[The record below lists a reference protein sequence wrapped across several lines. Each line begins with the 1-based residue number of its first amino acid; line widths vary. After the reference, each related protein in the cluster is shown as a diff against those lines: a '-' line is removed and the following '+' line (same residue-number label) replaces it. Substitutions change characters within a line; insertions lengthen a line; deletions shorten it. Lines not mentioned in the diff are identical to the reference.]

1 MRRLVEAGATEPPTA
16 PTRKG
21 ETMASPTAGPIPA
34 TAHSDAAG
42 SSSTSAAAFAAHL
55 FARLKTILKIAVVV
69 FLVAVAGWAIW
80 PAKYKATA
88 LVAIDPQSPRIS
100 GDKDPSYSNANEAT
114 VVSFAEVATSDSFLI
129 PLAQKQNLIDDPE
142 YADSSDRGPAAVA
155 AELRRN
161 LKVTRRGLS
170 YLIDISFASKDA
182 DKAARIANAIAAEIV
197 ERQQSLRRG
206 ANSGISDAL
215 RSRLADLRAAVLVS
229 EKAVA
234 DYRQENNLLDVSP
247 DGRVGLKRLNS
258 LTEQVGP
265 IRARLEDARA
275 RYDKLRKAKATE
287 DADPQIFRSD
297 RLTELQTRLAEE
309 KRQSAA
315 AALTYGPRHPS
326 LEAAQARIASI
337 ETAIKAERSRI
348 VEQAKAEVDVL
359 TEQNAAYEA
368 EIAKRTRE
376 QLSTDQKEVVLQDL
390 VRQAQADRQLYEQ
403 FLARQKTAQ
412 EQGDIGQSEAAVVS
426 TAAPPST
433 TSRPPLPIMA
443 VAGLVGGLGAGVLWV
458 LFGERR
464 PAGRRDEPLP
474 PPAPVVE
481 TVETPPPV
489 PPAPIVAA
497 PVVAA
502 PVVTAE
508 AAPIRPAHPVEAPPA
523 PVVETVAAPVAPV
536 VSKPAPVAAVV
547 EKAIEAPIEKAA
559 AVVATVAAAPVVA
572 AATAA
577 PVEKPVEPEPVV
589 PAVAAAP
596 VAPAVTDVA
605 AAQVAERRSA
615 RRASA
620 VADEGAEAP
629 AAVSARRHDPAQRRR
644 RMLRVLE
651 GHDVPL
657 VADVRRDELA
667 SDGQGLAAF
676 AVTLAGHLAR
686 SPGLVVSV
694 VDTGDATLGGDLADA
709 LADAVEAEGHGV
721 AVIEGEAAH
730 AEPSDDDLVIE
741 ILDGEFEP
749 RDGDHPF
756 VLVAVEATRAGE
768 ERLDPLLALWCAD
781 VERVVVA
788 AFVGDRA

>member
-1 MRRLVEAGATEPPTA
+1 
-16 PTRKG
+16 
-21 ETMASPTAGPIPA
+21 MASPTAGPIPA
-34 TAHSDAAG
+34 TTEPAG
-42 SSSTSAAAFAAHL
+42 ARTSSTSAAALGSHVL
-55 FARLKTILKIAVVV
+55 SRLKTIVKIAVVV
-69 FLVAVAGWAIW
+69 FLVAIAGWAIW

-100 GDKDPSYSNANEAT
+100 GEKDPSSSNANEAT

-142 YADSSDRGPAAVA
+142 YADASDRGPAAVA

-170 YLIDISFASKDA
+170 YLIDISFSSKDA

-215 RSRLADLRAAVLVS
+215 RSRLADLRAAVLAS

-234 DYRQENNLLDVSP
+234 DYRQANNLLDVSP

-275 RYDKLRKAKATE
+275 RYDKLRKVKATE
-287 DADPQIFRSD
+287 DVDPQIFRSE

-309 KRQSAA
+309 KRLSAA
-315 AALTYGPRHPS
+315 ATLTYGPRHPS

-337 ETAIKAERSRI
+337 ETAIKAERNRI

-376 QLSTDQKEVVLQDL
+376 QLTTDQKEVVLQDL
-390 VRQAQADRQLYEQ
+390 VRQAQADRQIYEQ

-412 EQGDIGQSEAAVVS
+412 EQGDIGQSEAAIVS

-433 TSRPPLPIMA
+433 TGRPPLPIMA
-443 VAGLVGGLGAGVLWV
+443 LAGLVGGLGAGVLWV
-458 LFGERR
+458 LFGQMPSPARR
-464 PAGRRDEPLP
+464 IEPEAPPAPAIETVDVPPP
-474 PPAPVVE
+474 PPAPVAPAPVVAE
-481 TVETPPPV
+481 DAVPTPPPPPTEAVVAPLVETP
-489 PPAPIVAA
+489 AA

-502 PVVTAE
+502 PM
-508 AAPIRPAHPVEAPPA
+508 PVA
-523 PVVETVAAPVAPV
+523 PVVEANIEIPATVATLPPEVAAPVVEAPAPVAAPVAVAPV
-536 VSKPAPVAAVV
+536 PSETEEPAAEATPVAA
-547 EKAIEAPIEKAA
+547 
-559 AVVATVAAAPVVA
+559 
-572 AATAA
+572 
-577 PVEKPVEPEPVV
+577 
-589 PAVAAAP
+589 
-596 VAPAVTDVA
+596 
-605 AAQVAERRSA
+605 RRSA

-620 VADEGAEAP
+620 VAGDAEAAP
-629 AAVSARRHDPAQRRR
+629 SARRHDPAQRRR
-644 RMLRVLE
+644 RMLRLLE
-651 GHDVPL
+651 ARDVPL
-657 VADVRRDELA
+657 VADVRREDLA
-667 SDGQGLAAF
+667 SDGEGLAAF
-676 AVTLAGHLAR
+676 AATLAGHLAR

-694 VDTGDATLGGDLADA
+694 VGTGDADLVGDLADA
-709 LADAVEAEGHGV
+709 LADAVEAEDHTV
-721 AVIEGEAAH
+721 AVIEGEAAL

-741 ILDGEFEP
+741 ILDGDLDPEE
-749 RDGDHPF
+749 GEHPF
-756 VLVAVEATRAGE
+756 VLVAAEATKSGE
-768 ERLDPLLALWCAD
+768 ERLEPLLARWSD
-781 VERVVVA
+781 DPERVVVA

>member
-1 MRRLVEAGATEPPTA
+1 
-16 PTRKG
+16 
-21 ETMASPTAGPIPA
+21 MASPTAGPIPA
-34 TAHSDAAG
+34 TMDPAAPRTSPTSLAALG
-42 SSSTSAAAFAAHL
+42 SHVLS
-55 FARLKTILKIAVVV
+55 RLKTIVKIAAVV
-69 FLVAVAGWAIW
+69 FLVAIAGWAIW

-100 GDKDPSYSNANEAT
+100 GDKDPSSSNANEAT

-142 YADSSDRGPAAVA
+142 YADASDRGPAAVA

-161 LKVTRRGLS
+161 LKVSRRGLS
-170 YLIDISFASKDA
+170 YLIDISFSSKDA

-215 RSRLADLRAAVLVS
+215 RSRLADLRAAVLAS

-234 DYRQENNLLDVSP
+234 DYRQANNLLDVSP

-275 RYDKLRKAKATE
+275 RWDKLRKVKATE
-287 DADPQIFRSD
+287 DVDPQIFRSD

-309 KRQSAA
+309 KRLSAA

-337 ETAIKAERSRI
+337 ETAIKAERNRI

-376 QLSTDQKEVVLQDL
+376 QLTTDQKEVVLQDL

-443 VAGLVGGLGAGVLWV
+443 IAGLVGGLGAGVLWV
-458 LFGERR
+458 LFGQTNPPARR
-464 PAGRRDEPLP
+464 VEPEAPPAPAIETVDVPPPP
-474 PPAPVVE
+474 PPAPVATAPLVAEPVVAVE
-481 TVETPPPV
+481 AEPV
-489 PPAPIVAA
+489 PPARPAETVAAPVVEAVAA
-497 PVVAA
+497 PVVAMPTA
-502 PVVTAE
+502 PA
-508 AAPIRPAHPVEAPPA
+508 VEA
-523 PVVETVAAPVAPV
+523 
-536 VSKPAPVAAVV
+536 K
-547 EKAIEAPIEKAA
+547 IEAPAPA
-559 AVVATVAAAPVVA
+559 VATLPPEAAAPVVEAPA
-572 AATAA
+572 A
-577 PVEKPVEPEPVV
+577 
-589 PAVAAAP
+589 
-596 VAPAVTDVA
+596 VAPAPVKTESDEPAVEA
-605 AAQVAERRSA
+605 TPNAGRRSA

-620 VADEGAEAP
+620 VAGDAEAAP
-629 AAVSARRHDPAQRRR
+629 SARRHDPAQRRR
-644 RMLRVLE
+644 RMLRLLE
-651 GHDVPL
+651 ARDVPL
-657 VADVRRDELA
+657 VADVRREDLA
-667 SDGQGLAAF
+667 SDGEGLAAF
-676 AVTLAGHLAR
+676 AATLAGHLAR

-694 VDTGDATLGGDLADA
+694 VGTGDADLVGDLADA
-709 LADAVEAEGHGV
+709 LADAVEAEGHAV
-721 AVIEGEAAH
+721 AVIEGEAAL

-741 ILDGEFEP
+741 ILDGDLDPEE
-749 RDGDHPF
+749 GEHPF
-756 VLVAVEATRAGE
+756 VLVAAEATKSGE
-768 ERLDPLLALWCAD
+768 ERLEPLLARWSD
-781 VERVVVA
+781 DPDRVVVA

>member
-215 RSRLADLRAAVLVS
+215 RSRLADLRAAVLAS

-474 PPAPVVE
+474 PPAPVIE

-497 PVVAA
+497 PVAAA

-508 AAPIRPAHPVEAPPA
+508 
-523 PVVETVAAPVAPV
+523 AAPVAPV
-536 VSKPAPVAAVV
+536 VSKPAPVATVV
-547 EKAIEAPIEKAA
+547 EKVIEAPIEKAA

-572 AATAA
+572 AAAAA

-589 PAVAAAP
+589 PTVAVAA
-596 VAPAVTDVA
+596 VAPAATDVD

-768 ERLDPLLALWCAD
+768 DRLDPLLALWCAD